1 MKNLDSGNLSIFILM
16 NPYYLHLHQVLLIKN
31 IVIVFFYIIQVW

>member
-16 NPYYLHLHQVLLIKN
+16 NPYYLHQVLLIKN